1 MKMFEDSD
9 PGYLLQELEA
19 AAKALENQMK
29 EQDKKEEQDK
39 KGGRAQSEYMK
50 PNYGINT
57 SLQNFD

>member
-19 AAKALENQMK
+19 AAKALENQIK
-29 EQDKKEEQDK
+29 ESDK
-39 KGGRAQSEYMK
+39 KGGGAQSEYMK

-57 SLQNFD
+57 SLQNSD